1 MPFHPWCFD
10 IFSRQS
16 KAQFGKVNVSGLM
29 KWRNSDFG
37 WEYFHE
43 FPRDA
48 DVFRA
53 QEQFWE
59 HRPGSEYLAAN
70 PLYVPGLSAFLM
82 NAANGRMADDLNA
95 VKPSQYIN
103 DTTPILSQASGVDF
117 LSSLLLDI
125 RLLLVDYLGPAE
137 ITNLRMASRAFTEL
151 PNGVWYRL
159 LREEMPWLWEAWNGF
174 ESSHVPSPWT
184 LVTANEVKML
194 YKQRKR
200 YLSILGDEYKPTD
213 KILDY
218 LIPLPHVVPDQM
230 QLPRDKTDWHQVYA
244 RIKCNWSK
252 LKGLR
257 NRKRIWEDVE
267 EIIQRMEEF
276 AGQESSRALAA
287 GREIAV

>member
-37 WEYFHE
+37 WDDFHS
-43 FPRDA
+43 FPRDG
-48 DVFRA
+48 DVFAAR
-53 QEQFWE
+53 EQFWD
-59 HRPGSEYLAAN
+59 HHPGNEYLAAN
-70 PLYVPGLSAFLM
+70 PLCVPGLSAFLM
-82 NAANGRMADDLNA
+82 DAANGSLTNDANG
-95 VKPSQYIN
+95 VEPFQSIS
-103 DTTPILSQASGVDF
+103 DTTPIPLQASGVDF
-117 LSSLLLDI
+117 LRSLPLDI
-125 RLLLVDYLGPAE
+125 RLLLVDYLGPAD
-137 ITNLRMASRAFTEL
+137 IANLRMASRAFTEL

-159 LREEMPWLWEAWNGF
+159 LREEMPWLWEVWNGP
-174 ESSHVPSPWT
+174 ESSHVPYPWT
-184 LVTANEVKML
+184 FVTANEVKVL

-218 LIPLPHVVPDQM
+218 LLPLPHVVPDQM
-230 QLPRDKTDWHQVYA
+230 QLPRDKTDWHRLYVW
-244 RIKCNWSK
+244 IKCSWPK

-267 EIIQRMEEF
+267 DIIQRIEEF
-276 AGQESSRALAA
+276 EGQESSRVLTA
-287 GREIAV
+287 GREVTV